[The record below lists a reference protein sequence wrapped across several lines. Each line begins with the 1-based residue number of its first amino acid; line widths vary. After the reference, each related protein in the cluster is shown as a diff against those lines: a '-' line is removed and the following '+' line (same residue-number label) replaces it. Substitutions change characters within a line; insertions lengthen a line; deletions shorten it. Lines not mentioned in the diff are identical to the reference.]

1 MTNNK
6 PLQQINE
13 SSWEAIDTIRETSQ
27 HVADSLVTIQD
38 RNLKFAQNIFLGWM
52 ELVTGQTESIR
63 HVQQQWEQ
71 QIRTQRDAFQKLAS
85 SSMHMYLDFLRAPFA
100 FSRRLIDE
108 TEDAIQQEQEAV
120 REAAQSD

>member
-38 RNLKFAQNIFLGWM
+38 RNLKFAQTIFLGWM